1 MATYDPLGIDWM
13 CPFCVKPWKCNGPHF
28 GPEDMPNFQTYID
41 DVWDEALGEA
51 IDAIYE
57 DCHHTKYQGSQPCPH
72 DVIAKRVR
80 GLQIYEA
87 KSAINALTREAQEMG
102 LPEATDGPPPATR

>member
-13 CPFCVKPWKCNGPHF
+13 CPFCVTPWKCNGPHF

-57 DCHHTKYQGSQPCPH
+57 DCHHTKFERCPPCPH
-72 DVIAKRVR
+72 DVIAKRVL

-87 KSAINALTREAQEMG
+87 RTAAFYNRTATNA
-102 LPEATDGPPPATR
+102 PATR